1 MGIENA
7 WLRGAGRDVASI
19 LNIGVY
25 KPVAVS
31 LDERQSALGLTEVEL
46 RRYKRGF
53 GFDKVCFDP
62 SEDEV
67 GLLRKAVGMLS
78 EFSLVADRIRF
89 VIRPRTIRSPSPYPQ
104 NPLQDVRRELGLA
117 HAQAFSITDQACA
130 SGLLAL
136 QLAEDLL
143 TDRNEPDAVALI
155 LAGEKTFGPASQLI
169 PGVAVLGEAAAA
181 VLVGRSPGPNQMIG
195 YAADTIAI
203 SGSGLTM
210 TEAALGEFGG
220 IYSESLL
227 RVIAA
232 ALNASGVSAE
242 DLAWYLPHNV
252 SKIVGIRMGRTLGLD
267 SSRIHTANIAE
278 TAHCFSADMFINL
291 DSVIADGDIVE
302 GDLFLVTSVG
312 IGATFAAAVF
322 RH

>member
-1 MGIENA
+1 M
-7 WLRGAGRDVASI
+7 DVASI
-19 LNIGVY
+19 RDIGVY
-25 KPVAVS
+25 KPPAVS
-31 LDERQSALGLTEVEL
+31 LDDRQVALGLTDVEL

-53 GFDKVCFDP
+53 GFDNVCFDP
-62 SEDEV
+62 AETEV
-67 GLLRKAVGMLS
+67 GLLRKAVGVLP
-78 EFSLVADRIRF
+78 EFPRVADRVRF

-104 NPLQDVRRELGLA
+104 NPLQDVRRGLGLA

-143 TDRNEPDAVALI
+143 ADLNEPDALALI
-155 LAGEKTFGPASQLI
+155 LAGEKTYGPTTQLI

-195 YAADTIAI
+195 YAADTVAI

-210 TEAALGEFGG
+210 TDAALGEFGG
-220 IYSESLL
+220 IYSQSLL

-232 ALNASGVSAE
+232 ALDAAGVSAQ

-267 SSRIHTANIAE
+267 PSRIHTANIAE
-278 TAHCFSADMFINL
+278 TAHCFSADTFINL
-291 DSVIADGDIVE
+291 DSVMADGDIAE

-322 RH
+322 RR